1 VSGKAELLFAAMT
14 TPAVRT
20 TVFHEGWGGGAA
32 AVIEMVMLRP
42 PRKEGS

>member
-1 VSGKAELLFAAMT
+1 VSGKDEPLFAAMT
-14 TPAVRT
+14 TPTVRT

-32 AVIEMVMLRP
+32 AVIEIVMLRP

>member
-1 VSGKAELLFAAMT
+1 VSGKAVPLFVAMT

-20 TVFHEGWGGGAA
+20 TVFHERWGGGAA